1 MHNNSDQLLTN
12 RNISI
17 NPESILSQTLD
28 ELRITDNKI
37 KQYTSSLVKN
47 LETSNSDEFW
57 INIMKAIVVSCDENK
72 YVFSNAE
79 LCDFLT
85 IGARGLDNKRY
96 ESSVNSGNQ
105 SMNKVVSDAIFS
117 IYKDIME
124 NYDNIDKELKNYYP
138 KIILNIIS
146 IIRRG
151 SDISG
156 EKVNLYGLERYY
168 LKNKTDAVN
177 GKLDISEPIV
187 ADVQKAVNIET
198 RKSIDV
204 QSVQA
209 LVSPTA
215 KENILSKKD
224 LVNSLSV
231 ISGRKKNELN
241 ELLTKIPEQ
250 DYKKITD
257 LCVNYN
263 KLQKYSKLIGTEEF
277 SRQIENELGRKLNDR
292 QLQHAT
298 ISIRKVKTYVENVL
312 DGKFIP
318 HGSHGINH
326 VKHNLEY
333 GYQLMGLIEYR
344 RRRYTQSQSYNKNS
358 KV

>member
-1 MHNNSDQLLTN
+1 MTN

-17 NPESILSQTLD
+17 NPERILSQTLA
-28 ELRITDNKI
+28 ELRITDSKI
-37 KQYTSSLVKN
+37 KQNAASLVKN
-47 LETSNSDEFW
+47 LEITNRDEFW

-85 IGARGLDNKRY
+85 IGARGLDNKQY
-96 ESSVNSGNQ
+96 DSNVNPENPL
-105 SMNKVVSDAIFS
+105 MNKVVSDAIFS

-124 NYDNIDKELKNYYP
+124 NYDNVEDELKNYYP

-151 SDISG
+151 SDING

-168 LKNKTDAVN
+168 LKNKTDYAN
-177 GKLDISEPIV
+177 RKLDISEPIV
-187 ADVQKAVNIET
+187 ADVQKTVNIET
-198 RKSIDV
+198 KKSIDIPSAEPLV
-204 QSVQA
+204 QSA
-209 LVSPTA
+209 L
-215 KENILSKKD
+215 KENVLSKKD
-224 LVNSLSV
+224 LVNNLSIV
-231 ISGRKKNELN
+231 TGRKKNELN

-277 SRQIENELGRKLNDR
+277 SHQIEKELGRKLNDR

-344 RRRYTQSQSYNKNS
+344 RRRYSQSQSYNKNS

>member
-1 MHNNSDQLLTN
+1 LTN
-12 RNISI
+12 RNNSI
-17 NPESILSQTLD
+17 NPERILSQTLD
-28 ELRITDNKI
+28 ELRITDDKI
-37 KQYTSSLVKN
+37 KQNTSSLVKN
-47 LETSNSDEFW
+47 LETSNNDDFW
-57 INIMKAIVVSCDENK
+57 INIMKAIVVSSDENK

-85 IGARGLDNKRY
+85 IGARGLDNKKY
-96 ESSVNSGNQ
+96 GTNVNSDNQ
-105 SMNKVVSDAIFS
+105 LMNKVVSDAIFS

-124 NYDNIDKELKNYYP
+124 NYDNVDNELKNYYP

-177 GKLDISEPIV
+177 RKLDISEPIV
-187 ADVQKAVNIET
+187 ADVQKTVNIET
-198 RKSIDV
+198 KKSIDIPST
-204 QSVQA
+204 QP
-209 LVSPTA
+209 LVPA
-215 KENILSKKD
+215 AIKENILSKKD
-224 LVNSLSV
+224 LVNSLSL
-231 ISGRKKNELN
+231 ITGRKKNELN
-241 ELLTKIPEQ
+241 DLLTKIPEQ

-277 SRQIENELGRKLNDR
+277 SRQIEKELGRTLNDR

-312 DGKFIP
+312 DGKFVP

-344 RRRYTQSQSYNKNS
+344 RRRYSQSQSQSQSYGKNS

>member
-1 MHNNSDQLLTN
+1 MTNKNN
-12 RNISI
+12 SI
-17 NPESILSQTLD
+17 NPERILSQTLD
-28 ELRITDNKI
+28 ELRITNNKI
-37 KQYTSSLVKN
+37 KQDTSSLVKN
-47 LETSNSDEFW
+47 LKTSDNDEFW
-57 INIMKAIVVSCDENK
+57 INIMKAIVVICDENK
-72 YVFSNAE
+72 YIFSKAE

-85 IGARGLDNKRY
+85 IGARGLDNKKY
-96 ESSVNSGNQ
+96 ETIVNSENQ
-105 SMNKVVSDAIFS
+105 LMNKVVSDTIFS

-124 NYDNIDKELKNYYP
+124 NYDNVDNELKNYYP

-168 LKNKTDAVN
+168 LKNKHDTVN
-177 GKLDISEPIV
+177 RNLDISEPIV
-187 ADVQKAVNIET
+187 ADVQKTDNIDA
-198 RKSIDV
+198 KKPNDNSSLQPLISP
-204 QSVQA
+204 SV
-209 LVSPTA
+209 
-215 KENILSKKD
+215 KENIMSKKD

-241 ELLTKIPEQ
+241 ELLAKIPEQ
-250 DYKKITD
+250 DFKKITD
-257 LCVNYN
+257 LCINYS

-277 SRQIENELGRKLNDR
+277 SHQIEKELGRKLNDR

-312 DGKFIP
+312 DGKFVP

-344 RRRYTQSQSYNKNS
+344 RRRYSHSYNKN
-358 KV
+358 

>member
-1 MHNNSDQLLTN
+1 MTSKNNTM
-12 RNISI
+12 
-17 NPESILSQTLD
+17 NPERILSQTLA
-28 ELRITDNKI
+28 ELRITNNKI
-37 KQYTSSLVKN
+37 KQNTSSFVKN
-47 LETSNSDEFW
+47 LETSNNDEFW
-57 INIMKAIVVSCDENK
+57 INIMKAIVVICDENK
-72 YVFSNAE
+72 YIFSKAE

-85 IGARGLDNKRY
+85 IGARGLDNKKY
-96 ESSVNSGNQ
+96 ETKVNSENQ
-105 SMNKVVSDAIFS
+105 LMNKVVSDAIFS

-124 NYDNIDKELKNYYP
+124 NYDNVDSELKNYYP

-168 LKNKTDAVN
+168 LKIRHDAVN
-177 GKLDISEPIV
+177 KKLDISELIV
-187 ADVQKAVNIET
+187 TDVQKTDNIDAN
-198 RKSIDV
+198 KPNDDSSLQPLIPP
-204 QSVQA
+204 SM
-209 LVSPTA
+209 
-215 KENILSKKD
+215 KENIMSKKD

-231 ISGRKKNELN
+231 ITGRKKNELN
-241 ELLTKIPEQ
+241 ELLAKIPEQ
-250 DYKKITD
+250 DFKKITD
-257 LCVNYN
+257 LCVNYS

-277 SRQIENELGRKLNDR
+277 SHQIEKELGRKLNDR

-344 RRRYTQSQSYNKNS
+344 RRRYSHSYNKN
-358 KV
+358 

>member
-1 MHNNSDQLLTN
+1 LTN
-12 RNISI
+12 KNNMI
-17 NPESILSQTLD
+17 NPEKVLSRTLD

-37 KQYTSSLVKN
+37 KQNTSLLVKN
-47 LETSNSDEFW
+47 LETSNNDEFW
-57 INIMKAIVVSCDENK
+57 INIMKAIVVICDENK
-72 YVFSNAE
+72 YVFSKAE

-85 IGARGLDNKRY
+85 IGARGLDNKKY
-96 ESSVNSGNQ
+96 ETIVNSKNQ
-105 SMNKVVSDAIFS
+105 SINKVVSDAIFS

-124 NYDNIDKELKNYYP
+124 NYDNVDSDLKYYYP

-168 LKNKTDAVN
+168 LKKKHDVINK
-177 GKLDISEPIV
+177 KIEISEPIV
-187 ADVQKAVNIET
+187 GAVVQKTDNADEK
-198 RKSIDV
+198 KSSEVSSLQTMIPP
-204 QSVQA
+204 SV
-209 LVSPTA
+209 
-215 KENILSKKD
+215 KENTLSKKD
-224 LVNSLSV
+224 LVNNLSV
-231 ISGRKKNELN
+231 ITGRKKNELN

-257 LCVNYN
+257 LCLNYS

-277 SRQIENELGRKLNDR
+277 SHQIEKELGRKFNDR

-312 DGKFIP
+312 DGKFVP

-344 RRRYTQSQSYNKNS
+344 RRKYSNSYNKN
-358 KV
+358 

>member
-1 MHNNSDQLLTN
+1 M
-12 RNISI
+12 
-17 NPESILSQTLD
+17 
-28 ELRITDNKI
+28 
-37 KQYTSSLVKN
+37 VKN
-47 LETSNSDEFW
+47 LETSNNDEFW
-57 INIMKAIVVSCDENK
+57 INIMKAIVVICDENK
-72 YVFSNAE
+72 YIFSKAE

-85 IGARGLDNKRY
+85 IGAKGLNNKKY
-96 ESSVNSGNQ
+96 EPIVNSENQ
-105 SMNKVVSDAIFS
+105 LMNKVVSDTIFS

-124 NYDNIDKELKNYYP
+124 NYDNVDNDLKNYYP

-168 LKNKTDAVN
+168 LKNKHDAVN
-177 GKLDISEPIV
+177 KKLDISEPIV
-187 ADVQKAVNIET
+187 ADVQKT
-198 RKSIDV
+198 DDIDAKKPNDNSSL
-204 QSVQA
+204 QPLIPPSV
-209 LVSPTA
+209 
-215 KENILSKKD
+215 KENIMSKKD

-231 ISGRKKNELN
+231 ITGRKKNELD
-241 ELLTKIPEQ
+241 ELLAKIPEQ
-250 DYKKITD
+250 DFKKIND
-257 LCVNYN
+257 LCINYS

-277 SRQIENELGRKLNDR
+277 SHQIEKELGRKLNDR

-312 DGKFIP
+312 DGKFVP

-344 RRRYTQSQSYNKNS
+344 RRRYSHSYNKN
-358 KV
+358 

>member
-1 MHNNSDQLLTN
+1 LTSKNNTM
-12 RNISI
+12 
-17 NPESILSQTLD
+17 NPERILSQTLD
-28 ELRITDNKI
+28 ELRITNNKI
-37 KQYTSSLVKN
+37 KQNTSSLVKN
-47 LETSNSDEFW
+47 LETSNNDEFW
-57 INIMKAIVVSCDENK
+57 INIMKAIVVICDENK
-72 YVFSNAE
+72 YIFSKAE

-85 IGARGLDNKRY
+85 IGARGLDNKKY
-96 ESSVNSGNQ
+96 ETKINSENQ
-105 SMNKVVSDAIFS
+105 LMNKVVSDAIFS

-124 NYDNIDKELKNYYP
+124 NYDNIDSELKNYYP

-168 LKNKTDAVN
+168 LKIKHDAVN
-177 GKLDISEPIV
+177 KKLDISELIV
-187 ADVQKAVNIET
+187 ADVQKTDNIDA
-198 RKSIDV
+198 KKPNDDSSLPLIPP
-204 QSVQA
+204 SV
-209 LVSPTA
+209 
-215 KENILSKKD
+215 KENIMSKKD

-231 ISGRKKNELN
+231 ITGRKKNELN
-241 ELLTKIPEQ
+241 ELLAKIPEQ
-250 DYKKITD
+250 DFKKITD
-257 LCVNYN
+257 LCGNYS

-277 SRQIENELGRKLNDR
+277 SHQIEKELGRKLNDR

-344 RRRYTQSQSYNKNS
+344 RRRYSHSYNKN
-358 KV
+358 

>member
-1 MHNNSDQLLTN
+1 M
-12 RNISI
+12 
-17 NPESILSQTLD
+17 NPERILSQTLA
-28 ELRITDNKI
+28 ELRITNNKI
-37 KQYTSSLVKN
+37 KQNTSSFVKN
-47 LETSNSDEFW
+47 LETSNNDEFW
-57 INIMKAIVVSCDENK
+57 INIMKAIVVLCDENK
-72 YVFSNAE
+72 YIFSKAE

-85 IGARGLDNKRY
+85 IGARGLDNKKY
-96 ESSVNSGNQ
+96 ETKVNSENQ
-105 SMNKVVSDAIFS
+105 LMNKVVSDAIFS

-124 NYDNIDKELKNYYP
+124 NYDNVDSELKNYYP

-168 LKNKTDAVN
+168 LKIRHDAVN
-177 GKLDISEPIV
+177 KKLDISELIV
-187 ADVQKAVNIET
+187 TDVQKTDNKDANKPNDDSSLQPLIPP
-198 RKSIDV
+198 SM
-204 QSVQA
+204 
-209 LVSPTA
+209 
-215 KENILSKKD
+215 KENIMSKKD

-231 ISGRKKNELN
+231 ITGRKKIELN
-241 ELLTKIPEQ
+241 ELLAKIPEQ
-250 DYKKITD
+250 DFKKITD
-257 LCVNYN
+257 LCVNYS
-263 KLQKYSKLIGTEEF
+263 KLQKYSKLIGTEEL
-277 SRQIENELGRKLNDR
+277 SHQIEKELGRKLNDR

-344 RRRYTQSQSYNKNS
+344 RRRYSHSYNKN
-358 KV
+358 

>member
-1 MHNNSDQLLTN
+1 MTNKNN
-12 RNISI
+12 RI
-17 NPESILSQTLD
+17 NPEKVLSQTLD

-37 KQYTSSLVKN
+37 IQNTSSLVKN
-47 LETSNSDEFW
+47 LQISNDDEFW
-57 INIMKAIVVSCDENK
+57 INIMKAIVVTCDENK
-72 YVFSNAE
+72 HLFSKAE

-85 IGARGLDNKRY
+85 IGARGLDNKKY
-96 ESSVNSGNQ
+96 ETKVSSENQ
-105 SMNKVVSDAIFS
+105 FMNKVVSDAIFS

-124 NYDNIDKELKNYYP
+124 NYDNVDNDLKYYYP
-138 KIILNIIS
+138 KIILNVIS

-168 LKNKTDAVN
+168 LKNKHDTIN
-177 GKLDISEPIV
+177 KKLDISEPIV
-187 ADVQKAVNIET
+187 SVVQKADNAGEKKLSEVSSLQTLIPP
-198 RKSIDV
+198 
-204 QSVQA
+204 SV
-209 LVSPTA
+209 
-215 KENILSKKD
+215 KENTLSKKD

-231 ISGRKKNELN
+231 ITGRKKNELN
-241 ELLTKIPEQ
+241 ELLTRIPEQ

-257 LCVNYN
+257 LCVNYS

-277 SRQIENELGRKLNDR
+277 SRQIEKELGRKFNDR

-312 DGKFIP
+312 EGKFVP

-344 RRRYTQSQSYNKNS
+344 RRKYSH
-358 KV
+358 

>member
-1 MHNNSDQLLTN
+1 MIN
-12 RNISI
+12 RDNTI
-17 NPESILSQTLD
+17 NPEKVLSQTLD

-37 KQYTSSLVKN
+37 IQNTSSLVKN
-47 LETSNSDEFW
+47 LQISNDDEFW
-57 INIMKAIVVSCDENK
+57 INIMKAIVVICDENK
-72 YVFSNAE
+72 YLFSKAE

-85 IGARGLDNKRY
+85 IGARGLDNKKY
-96 ESSVNSGNQ
+96 ETKVSSENQ
-105 SMNKVVSDAIFS
+105 FMNKVVSDAIFS

-124 NYDNIDKELKNYYP
+124 NYDNVDNDLKYYYP
-138 KIILNIIS
+138 KIILNVIS

-168 LKNKTDAVN
+168 LKNKHDAIN
-177 GKLDISEPIV
+177 KKLDISEPIV
-187 ADVQKAVNIET
+187 SVVQKADNAGEKKLSEVSSLQTLIPA
-198 RKSIDV
+198 
-204 QSVQA
+204 SV
-209 LVSPTA
+209 
-215 KENILSKKD
+215 KENTLSKKD

-231 ISGRKKNELN
+231 ITGRKKNELN
-241 ELLTKIPEQ
+241 ELLTRIPEQ

-257 LCVNYN
+257 LCINYS

-277 SRQIENELGRKLNDR
+277 SRQIEKELGRKFNDR

-312 DGKFIP
+312 EGKFVP

-344 RRRYTQSQSYNKNS
+344 RRKYSH
-358 KV
+358 

>member
-1 MHNNSDQLLTN
+1 LIYRSNT
-12 RNISI
+12 I
-17 NPESILSQTLD
+17 NPEKILFQILD
-28 ELRITDNKI
+28 ELRITDNNI
-37 KQYTSSLVKN
+37 KLNTSLLVGN
-47 LETSNSDEFW
+47 LKVSNNDEFW
-57 INIMKAIVVSCDENK
+57 INIMKAIVVVCDENK
-72 YVFSNAE
+72 YPFSKAE

-85 IGARGLDNKRY
+85 IGARGLDNKKY
-96 ESSVNSGNQ
+96 ETIVNSENQ
-105 SMNKVVSDAIFS
+105 LKNKVVSDAIFS

-124 NYDNIDKELKNYYP
+124 NYDNLDTDLKYNYP

-156 EKVNLYGLERYY
+156 EKINLYGLERYY
-168 LKNKTDAVN
+168 LKNKLDAIDN
-177 GKLDISEPIV
+177 KLDVSAPILDTVKKTDITDEKKSE
-187 ADVQKAVNIET
+187 
-198 RKSIDV
+198 S
-204 QSVQA
+204 SSLQA
-209 LVSPTA
+209 LTI
-215 KENILSKKD
+215 ENTLSKKD

-231 ISGRKKNELN
+231 ITGRKKNELN
-241 ELLTKIPEQ
+241 ELLAKIPEL

-257 LCVNYN
+257 LCANYS
-263 KLQKYSKLIGTEEF
+263 KLQKYSRLIGTEEF
-277 SRQIENELGRKLNDR
+277 SRQIEKELGRKFNDR

-298 ISIRKVKTYVENVL
+298 ISIRKVKSYVENVL

-344 RRRYTQSQSYNKNS
+344 RRKYSHSYNKKS
-358 KV
+358 QI